1 LNHHGF
7 RSARSRNA
15 RWRALAAAALVTA
28 VLAAV
33 CVASASRHPLQ
44 PLRTLARWSLR
55 WRGARFI
62 AQGKARLQSSLD
74 DCGPTALADFL
85 ELSGLPVPSPDS
97 VRRLTATTAR
107 GTTFGNLETAA
118 RRAGLRVFAV
128 RWDPAELPQLPLP
141 SLVWVDSGHFVVVAA
156 RRLPDSVEVHDPAAG
171 SYRMASDRFAR
182 LWSGD
187 ALVPLDSISP
197 RRDPDDR
204 SAKRPHRPRG
214 TRATRARTT
223 EV

>member
-1 LNHHGF
+1 MNHNAL
-7 RSARSRNA
+7 RPTRDRNA
-15 RWRALAAAALVTA
+15 RRRLLAAVVLATAALAAFCIVST
-28 VLAAV
+28 
-33 CVASASRHPLQ
+33 SRNPLQ
-44 PLRTLARWSLR
+44 PLRTVTRWSLR

-62 AQGKARLQSSLD
+62 AQGRARLQSSLD

-85 ELSGLPVPSPDS
+85 ELSGLPVPTPDS
-97 VRRLTATTAR
+97 LRRLTATTPS
-107 GTTFGNLETAA
+107 GTTLGKLETAA
-118 RRAGLRVFAV
+118 LGAGLRVFPV
-128 RWDPAELPQLPLP
+128 RWDPTELGQLPLP
-141 SLVWVDSGHFVVVAA
+141 SLVWVERSHFVVVAA
-156 RRLPDSVEVHDPAAG
+156 RSRPDSVEVHDPAAG
-171 SYRMASDRFAR
+171 RYRMAGDRFAR
-182 LWSGD
+182 LWSGE